1 MKIFKRILPIVFI
14 VVVVGMV
21 YSFFHISGW
30 EIKNINKLS
39 DAGYVTVVVR
49 NESNDEKREYT
60 LNAEQTK
67 LLQNLLK
74 ENSYTRRLTSAIIG
88 VLPEN
93 EYTILADWND
103 NGKTN
108 LYIKI
113 LGNEYISFFDYLGTN
128 YHKIKNSD
136 FEKELISILEA
147 K

>member
-1 MKIFKRILPIVFI
+1 MKIFKRILPIVII

-39 DAGYVTVVVR
+39 NAGYVTVVVR

-74 ENSYTRRLTSAIIG
+74 ENSYTRRLTSTIIG

-103 NGKTN
+103 NGK
-108 LYIKI
+108 
-113 LGNEYISFFDYLGTN
+113 
-128 YHKIKNSD
+128 
-136 FEKELISILEA
+136 LIYT
-147 K
+147 

>member
-1 MKIFKRILPIVFI
+1 
-14 VVVVGMV
+14 MV

-74 ENSYTRRLTSAIIG
+74 ENSYTRRLTSTIIG
-88 VLPEN
+88 VLPEK

-103 NGKTN
+103 KGKTN